1 MKEKISKFL
10 NKKIDR
16 KIVEKIGLFAFY
28 SLVIIACGLF
38 VYCFSDAMI
47 ANPDAGNFEINGVI
61 IQSDLITDANDDC
74 YTYITMLNGS
84 TYLMYDWHTLK
95 LYTPVILTLK
105 ESYFTENYVF
115 LQNWEV
121 IE

>member
-10 NKKIDR
+10 NNKIS
-16 KIVEKIGLFAFY
+16 EKTIEKTMTIAFY

-61 IQSDLITDANDDC
+61 IHSDLITDANDDC

-95 LYTPVILTLK
+95 LYTPITLTLK
-105 ESYFTENYVF
+105 ESYFTSDCYF
-115 LQNWEV
+115 LKNWEV